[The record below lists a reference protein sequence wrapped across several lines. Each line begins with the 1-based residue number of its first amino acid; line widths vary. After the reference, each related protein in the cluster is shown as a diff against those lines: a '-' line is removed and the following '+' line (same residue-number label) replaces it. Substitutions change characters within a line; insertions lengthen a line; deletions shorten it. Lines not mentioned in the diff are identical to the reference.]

1 MKSIRSKLV
10 VTLSVTITSFVLC
23 ILLAT
28 DIAVDSWIDNEFD
41 RSLQSK
47 AGMLMTLVHKTDEG
61 FSFNF
66 SSEFMPEFAGEIE
79 PEYFQIWSK
88 EGTFTRSKS
97 LDLFEVK
104 NLPFEDLEIGES
116 KIRPLQLPDGRDGR
130 VFYSRFIPQ
139 GKDNT
144 SEDTYKKTNDEP
156 LTLAYA
162 SSSEEVDF
170 VLWLID
176 VIFIVTTITVIVFI
190 RLFVRKAIDLSLI
203 HI

>member
-10 VTLSVTITSFVLC
+10 VTLSVTITGFVLC

-61 FSFNF
+61 FSFSF

-116 KIRPLQLPDGRDGR
+116 KIRPLQLPDGRGGR

-144 SEDTYKKTNDEP
+144 SEDTYKKN
-156 LTLAYA
+156 
-162 SSSEEVDF
+162 
-170 VLWLID
+170 
-176 VIFIVTTITVIVFI
+176 
-190 RLFVRKAIDLSLI
+190 K
-203 HI
+203 

>member
-10 VTLSVTITSFVLC
+10 VTLSVTITGFVLC

-61 FSFNF
+61 FSFSF

-97 LDLFEVK
+97 
-104 NLPFEDLEIGES
+104 
-116 KIRPLQLPDGRDGR
+116 
-130 VFYSRFIPQ
+130 
-139 GKDNT
+139 
-144 SEDTYKKTNDEP
+144 
-156 LTLAYA
+156 
-162 SSSEEVDF
+162 
-170 VLWLID
+170 
-176 VIFIVTTITVIVFI
+176 
-190 RLFVRKAIDLSLI
+190 
-203 HI
+203 